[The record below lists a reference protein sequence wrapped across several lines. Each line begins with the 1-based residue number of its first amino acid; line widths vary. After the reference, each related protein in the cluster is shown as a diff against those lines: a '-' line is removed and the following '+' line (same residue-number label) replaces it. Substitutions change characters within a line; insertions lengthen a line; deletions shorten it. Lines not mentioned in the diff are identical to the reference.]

1 MNIEQDAKIICP
13 YCSSE
18 FTLLI
23 DISGGEQTLVEDCE
37 VCCQPVVLS
46 LHIDNG
52 TLVSCDARR
61 END

>member
-23 DISGGEQTLVEDCE
+23 DISAGEQTLVEDCE
-37 VCCQPVVLS
+37 VCCQPIVLN

-52 TLVSCDARR
+52 ALVSCDVRR